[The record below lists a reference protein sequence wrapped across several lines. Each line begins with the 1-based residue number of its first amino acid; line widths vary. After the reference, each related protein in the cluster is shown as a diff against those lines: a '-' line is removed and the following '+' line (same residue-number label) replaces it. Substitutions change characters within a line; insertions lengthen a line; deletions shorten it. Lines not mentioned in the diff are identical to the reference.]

1 MQCCINTGSPLWL
14 VACNNPEVSMYPFW
28 RWKSLHCRILW
39 TRHYSTKLPEKRRS
53 AFLRSFSSKVYHPP
67 ASSPHSSRDTFPL
80 HMFSWLG
87 VEHGH
92 KHWSGWE
99 ICHGIC
105 SLNNTRENRLAS
117 HPALNS
123 KSNGWVNQVIWAFI
137 TGPFPAICLICFLFL
152 PLQFCSGVIYFS
164 PCSFYFKFLSLP
176 LVFFFYI
183 FLLILLC

>member
-39 TRHYSTKLPEKRRS
+39 TRHYSTKLPEKCRS
-53 AFLRSFSSKVYHPP
+53 VFLRSFSSKVYHPP

-117 HPALNS
+117 RPALNS
-123 KSNGWVNQVIWAFI
+123 KSNGLSESSNLSFHYW
-137 TGPFPAICLICFLFL
+137 PFSCYLSHLFSLLTPA
-152 PLQFCSGVIYFS
+152 V
-164 PCSFYFKFLSLP
+164 
-176 LVFFFYI
+176 
-183 FLLILLC
+183 LL